1 MLTKEDFMQLPYENI
16 ELPSE
21 EHKVRTGFIKY
32 DELRSVFENSD
43 VEPEIGDKEMQIEN
57 EDPQMAS
64 STVIKKN
71 EKHSKIDNRVFDMYF
86 VDKVKP
92 KYISKML
99 KIDSIRVYRVVEQ
112 TKKALIKLT
121 NVGKRWMSKKRKIT
135 EDVKRIIEEYWRVN
149 EHRLFTVE
157 DVRKCIKEKAPSV
170 DPPSNSF
177 VAGYMKTSVRL
188 SYKKVSWMPLK
199 VLSNEITSH
208 RTSYINFIERASS
221 MGFRII
227 QIDEFAVSRL
237 TCPTRAWT
245 AKGVSGF
252 SIQEQPSF
260 KYSVI
265 AAISEDALELATIS
279 KDNTNGD
286 VFVAFIEELDKRLS
300 IRYGDRKRVF
310 IMTCDGARYHS
321 TKDVKRK
328 VDELKITLIQT
339 VPYSPEF
346 SPVEIFINWVKSHI
360 KKYLRKL
367 KKDKSNN
374 DGIGRSV

>member
-1 MLTKEDFMQLPYENI
+1 MNSTKYFLKMLTTEDFMQLPYENI
-16 ELPSE
+16 ELPPE

-32 DELRSVFENSD
+32 DELGSVFENSD

-64 STVIKKN
+64 STVVKKN
-71 EKHSKIDNRVFDMYF
+71 EKHSKIDNRVLDMYF
-86 VDKVKP
+86 ADKVKP
-92 KYISKML
+92 KQISKML

-112 TKKALIKLT
+112 TNKALIKLT
-121 NVGKRWMSKKRKIT
+121 KVGKRWMNKKRRIT
-135 EDVKRIIEEYWRVN
+135 EDVKQIIEEYWRVS

-157 DVRKCIKEKAPSV
+157 DVRKYIKEKAPSV
-170 DPPSNSF
+170 DPPSSSF
-177 VAGYMKTSVRL
+177 VAVYMKTSMRL
-188 SYKKVSWMPLK
+188 SYKKVSWRPLK

-208 RTSYINFIERASS
+208 RSSYINFIERARS
-221 MGFRII
+221 MGFRIV

-286 VFVAFIEELDKRLS
+286 VFVAFLEELDKRLS
-300 IRYGDRKRVF
+300 IRYGDRKRSF
-310 IMTCDGARYHS
+310 IMTCDRARYHS

-328 VDELKITLIQT
+328 VDELKITLVQT

-367 KKDKSNN
+367 K
-374 DGIGRSV
+374 